1 MTSQILEKAKEITE
15 ASSQTWDSRLETIIR
30 FCAISPNLEA
40 FPKLGKKAINLAD
53 EESLQSYLKPYI
65 SRYFADRQAKL
76 VLKEVSTTADP
87 AVDVILQAFAKLK
100 NIEEVSNHHR
110 KAMAA
115 ENLLGGLLERYLAE
129 NLEPH
134 GWVWCAGNTVRAIDF
149 LTLDLATVLQVKNRD
164 NSENSSSSAIRQG
177 TTIKK
182 WFRVFSATGKTN
194 WTVFPANLPKK
205 LSEDGFYEYIEKYA
219 KNQ

>member
-1 MTSQILEKAKEITE
+1 VTTQILELAKTITE
-15 ASSQTWDSRLETIIR
+15 ASNQTWDLRLETIIR
-30 FCAISPNLEA
+30 FCAASPDLEA
-40 FPKLGKKAINLAD
+40 FPKLGKKAIDLAD
-53 EESLQSYLKPYI
+53 EESSSAYLKSYI

-76 VLKEVSTTADP
+76 LLKEVGTTADP
-87 AVDVILQAFAKLK
+87 AVDVILQAFANLK
-100 NIEEVSNHHR
+100 NTEEVSNHHR

-115 ENLLGGLLERYLAE
+115 ENLLGSLLERYLAE

-149 LTLDLATVLQVKNRD
+149 LTTDLTTVLQVKNRD
-164 NSENSSSSAIRQG
+164 NSENSSSSAIRHG

-194 WTVFPANLPKK
+194 WTAFPANLPKK
-205 LSEDGFYEYIEKYA
+205 LSEEGFYEYIEKYA